1 MSTLATTINDRKFNN
16 TFIEVA
22 TDETVGV
29 RGNEELRL
37 FRLREIVDNNF
48 DKDAL
53 RSFIAIN
60 IGHYVFSRSKI
71 KSYYDEG
78 EELIVG
84 MEALDLMHQRG
95 RADDKGTGN
104 EIGEIMLYIF
114 LESVLKAPKVY
125 SKVELNST
133 VRNRKSAADS
143 IHLRLFDAE
152 GGNTS
157 YEMVFGTSSIV
168 GDLGDAIDEAFEH
181 IAAIKQQ
188 TREEVRIVDES
199 IFDLPAGDPVAQKM
213 SELLSIE
220 PGKQTVRDSAYGIF
234 LGYTIG
240 LDKNR
245 TGAEY
250 RQLVDA
256 KMDDELK
263 AYLPEIRSK
272 INMLGLQ
279 NSSFYIYVFPFDD
292 AELDKKSIMQKV
304 MKEGEDY
311 ER

>member
-1 MSTLATTINDRKFNN
+1 MSTLTTTINDRKFNN

-22 TDETVGV
+22 TDETIGV

-37 FRLREIVDNNF
+37 FRLRDIVDNTF

-60 IGHYVFSRSKI
+60 IGQYVFSRSKI

-78 EELIVG
+78 EELVVG
-84 MEALDLMHQRG
+84 MDALDLMHQRG
-95 RADDKGTGN
+95 QADDKGTGN

-133 VRNRKSAADS
+133 VRNRKSVADS
-143 IHLRLFDAE
+143 IHLRLFDTN
-152 GGNTS
+152 GGHTS

-168 GDLGDAIDEAFEH
+168 GDLGDAINEAFER

-188 TREEVRIVDES
+188 TRDEIRIVDES
-199 IFDLPAGDPVAQKM
+199 IFDLPADDPVALKM
-213 SELLSIE
+213 NELLAIE
-220 PGKQTVRDSAYGIF
+220 PGKETVRDSAYGIF

-250 RQLVDA
+250 RELVNA

-263 AYLPEIRSK
+263 AYLPQIREK
-272 INMLGLQ
+272 INELGLQ
-279 NSSFYIYVFPFDD
+279 NNSFYVYVFPFDD
-292 AELDKKSIMQKV
+292 AETDKKAIMKKV
-304 MKEGEDY
+304 MREGADNE
-311 ER
+311 

>member
-1 MSTLATTINDRKFNN
+1 MSTLTTTINDRKFNN

-22 TDETVGV
+22 TDETIGV

-37 FRLREIVDNNF
+37 FRLRDIVDNTF

-78 EELIVG
+78 EELVVG
-84 MEALDLMHQRG
+84 MDALDLMHQRG
-95 RADDKGTGN
+95 QADDKGTGN

-133 VRNRKSAADS
+133 VRNRKSVADS
-143 IHLRLFDAE
+143 IHLRLFDTN
-152 GGNTS
+152 GGHTS

-168 GDLGDAIDEAFEH
+168 GDLGDAISKAFER

-188 TREEVRIVDES
+188 TRH
-199 IFDLPAGDPVAQKM
+199 
-213 SELLSIE
+213 
-220 PGKQTVRDSAYGIF
+220 T
-234 LGYTIG
+234 
-240 LDKNR
+240 
-245 TGAEY
+245 
-250 RQLVDA
+250 
-256 KMDDELK
+256 
-263 AYLPEIRSK
+263 
-272 INMLGLQ
+272 
-279 NSSFYIYVFPFDD
+279 
-292 AELDKKSIMQKV
+292 KKSGRLIRCQMTGMNLWSTRHWFLYIPV
-304 MKEGEDY
+304 
-311 ER
+311 RLNLR

>member
-1 MSTLATTINDRKFNN
+1 MSTLTTTINDRKFNN

-22 TDETVGV
+22 TDETIGV

-37 FRLREIVDNNF
+37 FRLRDIIDNTF

-78 EELIVG
+78 EELVVG
-84 MEALDLMHQRG
+84 MDALDLMHQRG
-95 RADDKGTGN
+95 QADDKGTGN

-133 VRNRKSAADS
+133 VRNKKSVADS
-143 IHLRLFDAE
+143 IHLRLFDTD
-152 GGNTS
+152 GGSTS

-168 GDLGDAIDEAFEH
+168 GDLGDAIGEAFER

-188 TREEVRIVDES
+188 TREEIRIVDES
-199 IFDLPAGDPVAQKM
+199 IFDLPADDPVALKM
-213 SELLSIE
+213 NELLAVE
-220 PGKQTVRDSAYGIF
+220 PGKETVRDSAYGLF

-250 RQLVDA
+250 RELVNA
-256 KMDDELK
+256 KMDDELR
-263 AYLPEIRSK
+263 AYLPQIREK
-272 INMLGLQ
+272 INALGLQ
-279 NSSFYIYVFPFDD
+279 NNSFYIYVFPFDD
-292 AELDKKSIMQKV
+292 AEADKKDIMKKV
-304 MKEGEDY
+304 MREGADNE
-311 ER
+311 